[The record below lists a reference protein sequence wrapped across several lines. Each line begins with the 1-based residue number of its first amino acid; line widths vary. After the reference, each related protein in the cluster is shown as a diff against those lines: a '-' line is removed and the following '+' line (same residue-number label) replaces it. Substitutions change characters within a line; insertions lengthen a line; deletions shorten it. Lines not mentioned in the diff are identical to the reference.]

1 MKPYIFDKECHLN
14 AAWLPLETK
23 PTSFPCSV
31 SGRPGHCLSLAQ
43 LSIFSLFLKGE
54 TKPAAKPGWFCWFL
68 SFRSPEQ
75 CWRRMAGNPAG
86 RRGETPGGAGGTVC
100 HQGPPMGLHQLMA
113 QSSLQLPCGQGA
125 RRELLRFILFPQF
138 TWFEYRNTISKHF
151 KDFFCLRCPRGVP
164 SPALPCQ
171 R

>member
-1 MKPYIFDKECHLN
+1 MKPYIFDTECHLN

-31 SGRPGHCLSLAQ
+31 SGRPGHCLFLAQ

-75 CWRRMAGNPAG
+75 RWRRMAGNPAG
-86 RRGETPGGAGGTVC
+86 RRGETPRGAGGTVC
-100 HQGPPMGLHQLMA
+100 HQGPPHGAAPAPGAELPAAPVRTRGSAWAASFYSFPTVHLGL
-113 QSSLQLPCGQGA
+113 
-125 RRELLRFILFPQF
+125 
-138 TWFEYRNTISKHF
+138 
-151 KDFFCLRCPRGVP
+151 VP
-164 SPALPCQ
+164 KYNF
-171 R
+171 